1 MYYMYIFIYF
11 ILFFFFFKQKTAYE
25 IVSRDWSSDVCSS
38 DLTVISNLPMTCNYA
53 FFFVSFSNIHSIY
66 CEGPVGDLG
75 LVYCLE
81 LGAKDD
87 PIESLALL

>member
-1 MYYMYIFIYF
+1 
-11 ILFFFFFKQKTAYE
+11 
-25 IVSRDWSSDVCSS
+25 
-38 DLTVISNLPMTCNYA
+38 MTCNYA

-87 PIESLALL
+87 PIESLPLQ